1 MIDPT
6 KHLIF
11 GFAFALPTRRTMHNL
26 IGRKHALFVVAPMFV
41 IHNQLRQLY
50 IKLKCFYIYFRKH
63 KTKPKQTMETL
74 LFKLPTLY
82 EVSIQKRP
90 SQHCKTPY
98 MADALTPAQE
108 EWLIHTPS
116 LGCCGLV
123 DKESNVLVQENEN
136 KKTKSSHSVQLSIYR
151 EDHPTMGIQEVI
163 IGVHPQLA
171 ETIVKTA
178 LEKDLIEQ
186 LKGHTHIETQKTYN
200 ESRLDFYGR
209 TASNQEFY
217 LEVKTVPLADYV
229 DEPKQR
235 NAKKGKPKN
244 PKNIKKTEQKMPAI
258 PAIPHIPNIDE
269 NIKPFHEK
277 IAYFPDGYRKNPKD
291 VISPRALKHVKE
303 LQHIVENTTAR
314 GILCFVVQRDDANVF
329 QPSNIDPI
337 YKEALYEA
345 YEAGVE
351 IIALQVKYTREG
363 ECYYYRQLPVRLQS
377 TKNEEKEH
385 TLL

>member
-1 MIDPT
+1 
-6 KHLIF
+6 
-11 GFAFALPTRRTMHNL
+11 
-26 IGRKHALFVVAPMFV
+26 
-41 IHNQLRQLY
+41 
-50 IKLKCFYIYFRKH
+50 
-63 KTKPKQTMETL
+63 METL

-108 EWLIHTPS
+108 EWLINTPS

-186 LKGHTHIETQKTYN
+186 LKDHKHIETQKTYN

-244 PKNIKKTEQKMPAI
+244 PKNIKKTEQKMQAIHAI
-258 PAIPHIPNIDE
+258 PRIPDINDPTNPDNVPLPRE
-269 NIKPFHEK
+269 STESIKPFHEK

-303 LQHIVENTTAR
+303 LQHIVENTDAR

-351 IIALQVKYTREG
+351 IIALQVRYTREG

-385 TLL
+385 TML

>member
-1 MIDPT
+1 
-6 KHLIF
+6 
-11 GFAFALPTRRTMHNL
+11 
-26 IGRKHALFVVAPMFV
+26 
-41 IHNQLRQLY
+41 
-50 IKLKCFYIYFRKH
+50 
-63 KTKPKQTMETL
+63 METL

-98 MADALTPAQE
+98 MADGLTVDE
-108 EWLIHTPS
+108 KEWLIHTPS

-123 DKESNVLVQENEN
+123 DKESNVLVEENEN
-136 KKTKSSHSVQLSIYR
+136 KKTRSSHSVKLSIYR
-151 EDHPTMGIQEVI
+151 ENHPTMGMQEVI

-178 LEKDLIEQ
+178 LEKDLVEQ
-186 LKGHTHIETQKTYN
+186 LQGHVHMERQKTYN

-235 NAKKGKPKN
+235 KGKKGKASKN
-244 PKNIKKTEQKMPAI
+244 PKSTEEKV
-258 PAIPHIPNIDE
+258 DTT
-269 NIKPFHEK
+269 KGFHEK

-303 LQHIVENTTAR
+303 LQHIVENTEAR

-337 YKEALYEA
+337 YKEAVYEA

-351 IIALQVKYTREG
+351 IIALQVRYTREG
-363 ECYYYRQLPVRLQS
+363 ECYYHRQLPVRLQS

>member
-1 MIDPT
+1 
-6 KHLIF
+6 
-11 GFAFALPTRRTMHNL
+11 
-26 IGRKHALFVVAPMFV
+26 
-41 IHNQLRQLY
+41 
-50 IKLKCFYIYFRKH
+50 
-63 KTKPKQTMETL
+63 METL

-98 MADALTPAQE
+98 MADALTPTQE

-151 EDHPTMGIQEVI
+151 ENHPTMGIQEVI

-171 ETIVKTA
+171 ETIVKTS

-186 LKGHTHIETQKTYN
+186 LQGHLHMETQKTYN

-235 NAKKGKPKN
+235 NAKKGKSKNPKT
-244 PKNIKKTEQKMPAI
+244 PKNIKKTEQKMPEI
-258 PAIPHIPNIDE
+258 PAIPHIPDNVPCPTE
-269 NIKPFHEK
+269 STESVKPFHEK

-337 YKEALYEA
+337 YKEAVYEA

-351 IIALQVKYTREG
+351 IIALQVRYTREG

-377 TKNEEKEH
+377 AKNQEKEH

>member
-1 MIDPT
+1 MIEPT
-6 KHLIF
+6 KELIF
-11 GFAFALPTRRTMHNL
+11 GLAFALPTRRTMHNL

-50 IKLKCFYIYFRKH
+50 IKLKYFYIYFRKH
-63 KTKPKQTMETL
+63 KAKQTMETL

-136 KKTKSSHSVQLSIYR
+136 KKTKSSHSVQLSIYQ
-151 EDHPTMGIQEVI
+151 ENHPTMGIQEVI

-186 LKGHTHIETQKTYN
+186 LKDHKEIETQKTYN

-209 TASNQEFY
+209 TASDQEFY

-244 PKNIKKTEQKMPAI
+244 PKNIKKTQKTQDAI
-258 PAIPHIPNIDE
+258 PAIPRIPTIDE

-291 VISPRALKHVKE
+291 VVSPRALKHVKE

-351 IIALQVKYTREG
+351 IIALQVRYTREG

-385 TLL
+385 TIL

>member
-1 MIDPT
+1 MSE
-6 KHLIF
+6 
-11 GFAFALPTRRTMHNL
+11 G
-26 IGRKHALFVVAPMFV
+26 V
-41 IHNQLRQLY
+41 
-50 IKLKCFYIYFRKH
+50 KLNYFYIYFRKH
-63 KTKPKQTMETL
+63 KTKAKQTMETL

-136 KKTKSSHSVQLSIYR
+136 KKTKSSHSVQLSIYQ
-151 EDHPTMGIQEVI
+151 ENHPTMGIQEVI

-178 LEKDLIEQ
+178 LDKDLIEQ
-186 LKGHTHIETQKTYN
+186 LKDHKEIETQKTYN

-209 TASNQEFY
+209 TASDQEFY

-244 PKNIKKTEQKMPAI
+244 PKNIKKTQKTQDAI
-258 PAIPHIPNIDE
+258 PAIPRIPTIDE

-291 VISPRALKHVKE
+291 VVSPRALKHVKE

-351 IIALQVKYTREG
+351 IIALQVRYTREG

-385 TLL
+385 TIL